1 MSKSYFKEIRFRSPD
16 SVISLGKNHHS
27 DRLFVGNFFIKNYSY
42 KVFDV
47 KTTDYLILLIKAR
60 SVTLKSFIELL
71 LSKLLTRCNFPS
83 IVVMLLY
90 IATSTGNQFQPLR
103 YIIMKSKKNQ
113 LTSVLKFS
121 IKIGM
126 YKIIKS
132 RSSSY
137 KNANIN
143 QLYQP
148 QTLNVFL
155 KYLVGGDLNYG
166 IIKSAGTPVVF
177 SWKHYERILCPE
189 EFPPM
194 RFKLAEELKLR
205 ARE

>member
-16 SVISLGKNHHS
+16 SVISLGKNHS

-90 IATSTGNQFQPLR
+90 IATSTGN
-103 YIIMKSKKNQ
+103 
-113 LTSVLKFS
+113 
-121 IKIGM
+121 
-126 YKIIKS
+126 
-132 RSSSY
+132 
-137 KNANIN
+137 
-143 QLYQP
+143 
-148 QTLNVFL
+148 
-155 KYLVGGDLNYG
+155 
-166 IIKSAGTPVVF
+166 
-177 SWKHYERILCPE
+177 
-189 EFPPM
+189 
-194 RFKLAEELKLR
+194 
-205 ARE
+205 